1 MMERKYNPLYVR
13 FGVVLEF
20 VGLFKNVTK
29 YTCRRF
35 LGLHYRPTTVDQLLL
50 QV

>member
-20 VGLFKNVTK
+20 VVFFKNVTK
-29 YTCRRF
+29 YT
-35 LGLHYRPTTVDQLLL
+35 
-50 QV
+50 